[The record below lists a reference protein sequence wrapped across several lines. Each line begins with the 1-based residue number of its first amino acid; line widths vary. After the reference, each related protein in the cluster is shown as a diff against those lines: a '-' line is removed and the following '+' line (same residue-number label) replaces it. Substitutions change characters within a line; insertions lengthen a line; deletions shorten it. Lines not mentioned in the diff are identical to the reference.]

1 MIIIEVRF
9 GAINGNA
16 ITIDSALSGT
26 STNPVQNKVI
36 KAALDALQNQISNI
50 ASQIPKEVVSVE
62 DAEALYD
69 IENPSTEV
77 VYITED
83 TGEIYTYNGEE
94 FVLSTNNV
102 IDGTIYVDDIGSLID
117 MTLASGKAYPVVCV
131 TAASGDD
138 PATTESYTLNVSDNA
153 RTLVAKDGF
162 ATIVSGAWS
171 WSKYSFKGH
180 THTTS
185 DISGLSTAIANA
197 TSGKQDKTDDNLNT
211 TDKTVVGAINSLL
224 AQMQLIIH
232 AFTIDF
238 QDYRETVQMRN
249 LKGAIKLTR
258 ILCDN
263 VSTLQLSNNGTT
275 QTISL
280 TNGEW
285 TGEISVAADALL
297 VWQIGRTTG
306 GSIAEINVQYNYVS

>member
-36 KAALDALQNQISNI
+36 KAALDALQNQITAI
-50 ASQIPKEVVSVE
+50 AATKEVVSVE
-62 DAEALYD
+62 NAEALYD

-83 TGEIYTYNGEE
+83 TGDLYIYDGST
-94 FVLSTNNV
+94 FVLSTNDV
-102 IDGTIYVDDIGSLID
+102 IDGTIYVDDIGALID

-131 TAASGDD
+131 TASSGDD

-171 WSKYSFKGH
+171 WSKYSFEGH

-185 DISGLSTAIANA
+185 DISGLSTAITNA
-197 TSGKQDKTDDNLNT
+197 TAGKQDKTDNSLNT

-249 LKGAIKLTR
+249 LKGAIKLTK
-258 ILCDN
+258 IVCDN
-263 VSTLQLSNNGTT
+263 VATLKVTINGTQ
-275 QTISL
+275 QTLTL
-280 TNGEW
+280 TNGAW
-285 TGEISVAADALL
+285 TGEISVPDGELL
-297 VWQIGRTTG
+297 VWNIGRTTAAA
-306 GSIAEINVQYNYVS
+306 IAEINVQYIYNS

>member
-50 ASQIPKEVVSVE
+50 ASEIPKEVVSVE

-162 ATIVSGAWS
+162 ATIEDGAWV
-171 WSKYSFKGH
+171 WSKYSFEGH
-180 THTTS
+180 THSTS
-185 DISGLSTAIANA
+185 ETWLSTALATKQNA
-197 TSGKQDKTDDNLNT
+197 TDNSLNT
-211 TDKTVVGAINSLL
+211 SNKTIVGAINQLL
-224 AQMQLIIH
+224 TQMQSTIH

-238 QDYRETVQMRN
+238 QEAREVVQMRN
-249 LKGAIKLTR
+249 IKGAIKLTR